1 MVAVDDDAGACG
13 RGVPTLINNMFS
25 MNAFNVKRVFLM
37 WFRCD
42 FFYFAT
48 VEREWNAFGWLEN
61 EGGGDSKHE
70 KIHPRMRGSDLF
82 FNLFYIKQFCHDYV
96 PFITKICLG

>member
-42 FFYFAT
+42 FFILQRL
-48 VEREWNAFGWLEN
+48 RESGMLLGGSRMKVGVTRNMKKFILE
-61 EGGGDSKHE
+61 
-70 KIHPRMRGSDLF
+70 
-82 FNLFYIKQFCHDYV
+82 
-96 PFITKICLG
+96 